1 MNRED
6 EVPDQVP
13 IPCRRFVNRLFS
25 ALRLVGAIRLA
36 FDVRKLAIAALGLA
50 LLQSGWSLLD
60 RLVPSVGDATADV
73 LELSAFETNAA
84 EPAVWPSV
92 SIRQYHF
99 RLSEPVR
106 LLTAPLL
113 ALIEPGSS
121 WVQMLRAF
129 LSLIWLMVVWG
140 ICGGA
145 IARIAI
151 VQIAAMRTTKLS
163 DALRF
168 AMQSAGSLILA
179 PLCPLIGLAFC
190 AVFGAAFG
198 LIYWLPA
205 VGPPLA
211 GALLIVPLAIGL
223 VMTLF
228 VAGLAAGWPLLH
240 AAIAGGAEDALD
252 ALSRIF
258 GYLNQRLGALAALVG
273 LAWIEGM
280 LGLAAVDLLTS
291 WVIRITHWSLDLTG
305 PAAVTVA
312 FFGPPA
318 TSSGAISAATH
329 GFWLGLVR
337 LFAHAWVYSFFW
349 TVAAYLYLWLRQ
361 DVDGEPMTAIEPDA
375 SINQAPSPSL

>member
-1 MNRED
+1 MHRED
-6 EVPDQVP
+6 EVPDQVS
-13 IPCRRFVNRLFS
+13 IPFRRFVNRLFP

-36 FDVRKLAIAALGLA
+36 FDVRKLAIAALGVA
-50 LLQSGWSLLD
+50 LLQSGSSLLD
-60 RLVPSVGDATADV
+60 RLVPSIDDASATV
-73 LELSAFETNAA
+73 LELSASETNAIQ
-84 EPAVWPSV
+84 PAFWPGV
-92 SIRQYHF
+92 NIRQYHF
-99 RLSEPVR
+99 RISEPVR
-106 LLTAPLL
+106 LLTTPLF

-121 WVQMLRAF
+121 WVQMLRA
-129 LSLIWLMVVWG
+129 LVGLIWLMVVWG

-151 VQIAAMRTTKLS
+151 VQIATMRTTKLS

-205 VGPPLA
+205 VGPALA

-258 GYLNQRLGALAALVG
+258 GYLNQRLARWQRWS
-273 LAWIEGM
+273 AWPG
-280 LGLAAVDLLTS
+280 
-291 WVIRITHWSLDLTG
+291 
-305 PAAVTVA
+305 
-312 FFGPPA
+312 
-318 TSSGAISAATH
+318 
-329 GFWLGLVR
+329 
-337 LFAHAWVYSFFW
+337 
-349 TVAAYLYLWLRQ
+349 
-361 DVDGEPMTAIEPDA
+361 
-375 SINQAPSPSL
+375 